1 MIIEMKHITKYYGDQ
16 CVIDDLSFSLNEPK
30 IIALVAPNGTGKTTL
45 LNIICNI
52 EQADEGEIV
61 ILNKSNTDVTIFK
74 EVTYL
79 QDYTIL
85 YEELTGQNHIDFI
98 ASIHQISQR
107 DVKKLTDRLGI
118 TRFLKKQVGHYSLGM
133 KQRLLFAMAILPNP
147 KVIILDEPL
156 NGLDPDSVL
165 LVRNILKE
173 LHESGSTILFSS
185 HNLSE
190 IDKLTTD
197 IYFLSE
203 GDLLPINKVLPEFRE
218 YIFVLSHIEK
228 VIDHVKQQTVFYER
242 LADKKI
248 SLRLSED
255 TLCKFL
261 TFCLENQI
269 EIYDQYLNSDS
280 TENLYFDLYRGEND
294 GSI

>member
-61 ILNKSNTDVTIFK
+61 ILNKSNTDVAIFK

-85 YEELTGQNHIDFI
+85 YEELTGQNHIEFI

-118 TRFLKKQVGHYSLGM
+118 TSFLKKQVGHYSLGM

-228 VIDHVKQQTVFYER
+228 VIDYGKKQTIYYER

-255 TLCKFL
+255 TLYKFL
-261 TFCLENQI
+261 TFCSENQI

-294 GSI
+294 GPI